1 MSKSMPSRDP
11 AKVALELEAEELVRQ
26 FLENGGQILT
36 VDHAATNYP
45 YNEPRKVEPNGRAI
59 RVPETKKP

>member
-11 AKVALELEAEELVRQ
+11 VKVILAQEAEALVQ
-26 FLENGGQILT
+26 KFLEQGGQILT

-45 YNEPRKVEPNGRAI
+45 YNEPRKVEPNGRAK
-59 RVPETKKP
+59 RVAETKKQ

>member
-11 AKVALELEAEELVRQ
+11 VKVVLAQEAEALVQ
-26 FLENGGQILT
+26 EFLKKGGQILT

-45 YNEPRKVEPNGRAI
+45 YNEPRRVEPNGKAK
-59 RVPETKKP
+59 RVAETKKP